1 MEELEQKIND
11 KRVEIKDKFAD
22 VINEI
27 SAKHGVD
34 TGVAFDM
41 LLSTCRGG
49 DYAEGFEF
57 DRAELQKDYD
67 ELKEMSKEFA
77 TMKGLVVE

>member
-11 KRVEIKDKFAD
+11 KRVEIKEKFAD

-34 TGVAFDM
+34 VGVAFDM